1 MDPVTFPTAGTF
13 WWQAVYSGDPNNL
26 TATSSCTSEVLVVS
40 PNVPSIATLLVPLG
54 PVAIGAPVFDTA
66 VLTGATATAGGTV
79 TYTVYTNDTCT
90 TGAIP
95 AGTVTVT
102 NGVVPQSN
110 PVTFPT
116 AGTFCWQAVYSG
128 DPNNLTATSSCTVEV
143 LVVSPN
149 VPSIATLLV
158 PLGPV
163 AIGTPVFDTSVLT
176 GATATAGGTVTYTV
190 YTNDTCTT
198 GAIPAGT
205 VTVTNGV
212 VPQSNPVTFPTAGT
226 FFWQAVYWGDPNN
239 LGATSVCTIEVLVVS
254 PNAPSIATL
263 LVPLGPVA
271 IGAPVFDTRC

>member
-1 MDPVTFPTAGTF
+1 MTYTVYTNNTCRPDPVSAGVKTVTNGVVPNSDPITFTTAGTF
-13 WWQAVYSGDPNNL
+13 FWQAVYSGDANNIA
-26 TATSSCTSEVLVVS
+26 ATSVCTTETLVVNKNS
-40 PNVPSIATLLVPLG
+40 PSIATLLVPLG

-79 TYTVYTNDTCT
+79 TYTAYTNDTCT

-116 AGTFCWQAVYSG
+116 AGTFWWQAVYSG
-128 DPNNLTATSSCTVEV
+128 DANNNPATSVCTSEV

-163 AIGTPVFDTSVLT
+163 AIGAPVRDSSVLT
-176 GATATAGGTVTYTV
+176 GVTATAGGTVTYTV
-190 YTNDTCTT
+190 YTNDTCT
-198 GAIPAGT
+198 GR
-205 VTVTNGV
+205 
-212 VPQSNPVTFPTAGT
+212 
-226 FFWQAVYWGDPNN
+226 
-239 LGATSVCTIEVLVVS
+239 
-254 PNAPSIATL
+254 
-263 LVPLGPVA
+263 
-271 IGAPVFDTRC
+271 TRCRRGSRR